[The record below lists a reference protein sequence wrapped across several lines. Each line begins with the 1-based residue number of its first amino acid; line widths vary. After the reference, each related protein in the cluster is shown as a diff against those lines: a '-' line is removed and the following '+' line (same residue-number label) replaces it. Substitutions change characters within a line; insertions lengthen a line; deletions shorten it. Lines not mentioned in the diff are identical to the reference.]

1 MCFEVKLNP
10 YQGNLTDQFRKTAA
24 NPNSVASVMTA
35 PPLWKSRPPTAG
47 SNARASG
54 AECQCECSA
63 SASSPALLA
72 FGSSKSSV
80 EEKIDS
86 ENVELRLC
94 LRGLEVSAK
103 VEALPRGLW
112 RRGD

>member
-1 MCFEVKLNP
+1 
-10 YQGNLTDQFRKTAA
+10 
-24 NPNSVASVMTA
+24 MTA

-47 SNARASG
+47 SKARASG

-63 SASSPALLA
+63 SASRPALLA

-80 EEKIDS
+80 EEKIES

-94 LRGLEVSAK
+94 LRGLEVSAN

-112 RRGD
+112 RRGDWLARTGFFAFARLILVGAADMLSSIMMA